1 MSHYYF
7 DTRDNDKFV
16 LDEIGVEIATLAKV
30 KRAASEAMAD
40 FAKDVLP
47 GSVVRTLS
55 IEVRDGSGPVLRVVL
70 RFEIAPPFI
79 EITTVHRLFS
89 QAPTSGCGPC
99 ATSEAIRT
107 LGRS

>member
-1 MSHYYF
+1 VAAF
-7 DTRDNDKFV
+7 DRNAWSRSIGISGRNPRNPHDYDRFV
-16 LDEIGVEIATLAKV
+16 PDEIGLEIATLSKV

-70 RFEIAPPFI
+70 RFEI
-79 EITTVHRLFS
+79 VHV
-89 QAPTSGCGPC
+89 AVH
-99 ATSEAIRT
+99 
-107 LGRS
+107 